1 MKIASFEKK
10 HVAAVAELERIC
22 FSSPI
27 SEKNLETILVGGIGK
42 GFVCLDDT
50 DKVVAY
56 GGVMIAADEAQILN
70 IATNPD
76 FRGRGLGKAIVSA
89 ILDCSKTAGAAVV
102 SLEVRES
109 NLAAIKLYKS
119 FDFYEV
125 GRIKKYYKAP
135 EEDALI
141 MKKEF

>member
-1 MKIASFEKK
+1 
-10 HVAAVAELERIC
+10 
-22 FSSPI
+22 
-27 SEKNLETILVGGIGK
+27 
-42 GFVCLDDT
+42 
-50 DKVVAY
+50 
-56 GGVMIAADEAQILN
+56 MIAADEAQVLN
-70 IATNPD
+70 IATHPD

-89 ILDCSKTAGAAVV
+89 ILDHSRQAGSSFV

-109 NLAAIKLYKS
+109 NIAAIKLYEAFGFS
-119 FDFYEV
+119 EV

>member
-1 MKIASFEKK
+1 MKIESFEKK
-10 HVAAVAELERIC
+10 HVAPVAELERMC

-27 SEKNLETILVGGIGK
+27 SENNLEAILVGGIGR
-42 GFVCLDDT
+42 GFVCLEDDR
-50 DKVVAY
+50 VVAY

-70 IATNPD
+70 IATHPD

-89 ILDCSKTAGAAVV
+89 ILDCSKSEGAAVI

-109 NLAAIKLYKS
+109 NVTAIRLYEA
-119 FDFYEV
+119 FGFCEA

-141 MKKEF
+141 MKKEI